1 MLRYTI
7 LFEEWPG
14 CYDHPFPCPSMRRPL
29 CAPML
34 QQHTSQSLSISLAMG
49 VRTRVWPRVQFDM
62 VLEIAAR
69 LSRRELCRD
78 GLQQLDSPSVKQA
91 FVIRVRGVVRV
102 RNGATEVV

>member
-1 MLRYTI
+1 
-7 LFEEWPG
+7 
-14 CYDHPFPCPSMRRPL
+14 
-29 CAPML
+29 
-34 QQHTSQSLSISLAMG
+34 MG
-49 VRTRVWPRVQFDM
+49 GRTRVWPRVQFDM